1 MKLKWYCLIV
11 FCLIEFSVTAQLNN
25 LKFENIDAADG
36 LSSSTCIDIFQDDDG
51 YLWFGTIDGLNKYN
65 GYNIEVFRPNSNI
78 EGSISNARINSIVD
92 DKYGNLW
99 IGTNGGLDFLNKK
112 TNKFSRVNIFKKAN
126 TSSEVVVINKLLY
139 NNGTN
144 TIWAGTNNGVV
155 KIILNDEFID
165 LENLKTSHYVNN
177 KLNEK
182 SLDNNNVNV
191 ILKDKNNDIWISTN
205 GPYLNKY
212 NRRKDDF
219 DKILIENKKDYE
231 LNHLSKRVYIDSKEN
246 FWIGNDLSNLVL
258 WNRKTNTFNHVSVID
273 KQAPIQ
279 DIYEDKE
286 GLIWVSIDGFGLYLF
301 DENFEKLVQHF
312 ENNPSDPFSLPN
324 NLPTKIFQD
333 TDGIFW
339 IGSYNKGVSKLNT
352 SKNSFGHYYYQ
363 PNNPNGLNGEIVQ
376 SILEDSK
383 QRIWLGVYDN
393 GLDLFDENKQ
403 LFKHFVHN
411 PKDNNSLSSNKILY
425 IFRSKD
431 GFIWI
436 CTFDGGLNRFNP
448 ETNQFNSFL
457 HSERDTTTIAQN
469 SVWTGVEDSGNRVWL
484 GLKTEGLS
492 LYNPNTGKFHNYK
505 NQFNNKNNLA
515 SNFIFSLFVD
525 SKNRLF
531 IGTTQGLN
539 FVDLNKLKEFI
550 PKEIHFQEIEEKGIK
565 GLRINYI
572 TEDYL
577 GNIWLGADSG
587 LHKLDARLNL
597 IKSYTTKDGLP
608 NDLVLGL
615 KEDDDKNFWI
625 TTKSGM
631 SLLDPVTHHFK
642 NFNIIDGLQGAE
654 YQSKS
659 IEKTKD
665 GRIIAGGLNGFNIFN
680 PRNIVLDSIILLTPK
695 ISSFRLNNRKIE
707 SGDSINGRVLLNK
720 AISETQNVTLKY
732 DENNISF
739 EFEAIFLSNP
749 NQVKYKYKMRGVDED
764 FVSAGFNRSVNY
776 SNLQPGDYVF
786 EVKASVDEE
795 WSEQSSSTIGIT
807 ILPPFWKTWWAYLGY
822 IIIGSVLIWVFM
834 SLYTE
839 KIQEAQKHKLDLMKL
854 EFFINVSHEFRTP
867 LTLIL
872 NPLDKILGNFK
883 DSEVVKSSALTA
895 QRSARRLLHLVNQLL
910 DYRKMDAGMAP
921 LQLERGDIVNFSKA
935 IFLLFKELAEKK
947 EIDYKFIATTNKIEC
962 VFDYDKVEK
971 IITNL
976 ISNAIKFTNS
986 GGEITFSIS
995 KVQSRLANQPKVLNL
1010 KMNKFS
1016 DYVEIVVKDSG
1027 RGMNKEQLEKVFS
1040 RFYNL
1045 DASKS
1050 GTGVGLN
1057 FTKGLVEMHQ
1067 GEILVNSK
1075 HKKGTEFI
1083 VKIPIDIKG
1092 AIVKVENEKNE
1103 FLINSMKAVEY
1114 DMLVSNEE
1122 LSIES
1127 KEINTSEPK
1136 QYTVL
1141 IVEDNRELRV
1151 HLKDDLDDTYNIL
1164 EAENGEKGLKKALKH
1179 FPDIIIS
1186 DVMMPKLDGYE
1197 MCKLLKT
1204 KLETCH
1210 IPIIL
1215 LTARSRE
1222 EDLIS
1227 GYEHGADA
1235 YLPKPFKIGLL
1246 RSRIKNLL
1254 DSKERLRE
1262 KFSKLGAILPSSE
1275 FTTNSMDEAFLEK
1288 VTKIIFDNISDENF
1302 QLGDLLKQ
1310 VGVGRSHFYRKITTL
1325 TGQNP
1330 SNFIRTIRL
1339 KYASELLEKSSH
1351 SIKEITYMTGFNSTT
1366 YFGKTFKELFG
1377 LTPSE
1382 YVEKHRKS

>member
-1 MKLKWYCLIV
+1 MNLKWYNLIV
-11 FCLIEFSVTAQLNN
+11 FCFVIFSSSAQLNN
-25 LKFENIDAADG
+25 LKFENIDASDG
-36 LSSSTCIDIFQDDDG
+36 LSSSTCLDIFQDVDG

-65 GYNIEVFRPNSNI
+65 GYNIDVFRPNSI
-78 EGSISNARINSIVD
+78 SSISNVRINSIIG

-112 TNKFSRVNIFKKAN
+112 TNQFSRVNIFKKSS
-126 TSSEVVVINKLLY
+126 TSSHKGIVVNKLLY
-139 NNGTN
+139 DNATN
-144 TIWAGTNNGVV
+144 TIWVGTNSGVA
-155 KIILNDEFID
+155 KIVLQGKFVD
-165 LENLKTSHYVNN
+165 LENLKTSYYVNN
-177 KLNEK
+177 RLDN
-182 SLDNNNVNV
+182 SIDNNNVNV
-191 ILKDKNNDIWISTN
+191 ILKDGHSDIWISTN

-212 NRRKDDF
+212 NRSKDNF
-219 DKILIENKKDYE
+219 ERVLINNKNDYE
-231 LNHLSKRVYIDSKEN
+231 LNHISKRVYIDRKGN

-258 WNRKTNTFNHVSVID
+258 WNKKANTFSHVAVVD
-273 KQAPIQ
+273 KQTPIN
-279 DIYEDKE
+279 DIFQDKE
-286 GLIWVSIDGFGLYLF
+286 GTIWVSTDGFGLYLF
-301 DENFEKLVQHF
+301 NKNFKVLKHIV
-312 ENNPSDPFSLPN
+312 NNPSDPFSLPN
-324 NLPTKIFQD
+324 NLPSKIFQD

-363 PNNPNGLNGEIVQ
+363 PNNPNGLNGEIIQ
-376 SILEDSK
+376 SVLEDSK

-393 GLDLFDENKQ
+393 GLSLFDENKQ
-403 LFKHFVHN
+403 LFKPFVNN
-411 PKDNNSLSSNKILY
+411 PKVNNSLSSNKILY
-425 IFRSKD
+425 VFKSKD
-431 GFIWI
+431 EFIWI

-448 ETNQFNSFL
+448 ETNQFKRFL
-457 HSERDTTTIAQN
+457 HDERDTTTIAQN
-469 SVWTGVEDSGNRVWL
+469 SVWTGVEDSSNRIWL

-515 SNFIFSLFVD
+515 SNFVFSLFED

-539 FVDLNKLKEFI
+539 VVDLNTLKEFI
-550 PKEIHFQEIEEKGIK
+550 PKDIHFKEVEATGIK

-572 TEDYL
+572 TEDSL
-577 GNIWLGADSG
+577 GNIWLGADNG
-587 LHKLDARLNL
+587 LYKLDASLNL
-597 IKSYTTKDGLP
+597 VKTYTTQDGLP
-608 NDLVLGL
+608 NNLVLGL
-615 KEDDDKNFWI
+615 KEDNDKNFWI

-631 SLLDPVTHHFK
+631 SLLDPDTHHFK

-680 PRNIVLDSIILLTPK
+680 PRNIASDSIILLTPK

-707 SGDSINGRVLLNK
+707 SGDSINGRVLLDK
-720 AISETQNVTLKY
+720 AISEIQNITLKY

-749 NQVKYKYKMRGVDED
+749 NQVKYIYKLQGVDEH
-764 FVSAGFNRSVNY
+764 FVNAGFNRSVNY

-795 WSEQSSSTIGIT
+795 WNKQNSSTINIK
-807 ILPPFWKTWWAYLGY
+807 ILPPFWKRWWAYLGY
-822 IIIGSVLIWVFM
+822 IVIGSVLVWLFM
-834 SLYTE
+834 NLYTE
-839 KIQEAQKHKLDLMKL
+839 KIEEAQKHKLDLMKL

-883 DSEVVKSSALTA
+883 DSEIVNSSALTA

-921 LQLERGDIVNFSKA
+921 LQLERGDIVNFSEA
-935 IFLLFKELAEKK
+935 IFMLFKDLADRK
-947 EIDYKFIATTNKIEC
+947 EINYKFISTSYKIDC
-962 VFDYDKVEK
+962 VFDFDKVEK

-986 GGEITFSIS
+986 GGEITISVS
-995 KVQSRLANQPKVLNL
+995 KVKAHTANTPKVLNF
-1010 KMNKFS
+1010 KKNKLN
-1016 DYVEIVVKDSG
+1016 DYVEIVVKDTG
-1027 RGMNKEQLEKVFS
+1027 RGLNKEQLENVFS

-1045 DASKS
+1045 DATKS

-1057 FTKGLVEMHQ
+1057 FTKGLVEMHK
-1067 GEILVNSK
+1067 GEILVKSK
-1075 HKKGTEFI
+1075 HKKGSEFT
-1083 VKIPIDIKG
+1083 VKIPLNIKG
-1092 AIVKVENEKNE
+1092 EIVHVENEKNE
-1103 FLINSMKAVEY
+1103 FLINSMKSVEY

-1122 LSIES
+1122 LLIES
-1127 KEINTSEPK
+1127 KKSNSSGPK
-1136 QYTVL
+1136 EYTVL

-1151 HLKDDLDDTYNIL
+1151 HLKDDLDDDYNII
-1164 EAENGEKGLKKALKH
+1164 EAENGEKGLKKALKY

-1186 DVMMPKLDGYE
+1186 DVMMPKLDGFE
-1197 MCKLLKT
+1197 MCKSLKT

-1235 YLPKPFKIGLL
+1235 YLPKPFKIGVL

-1275 FTTNSMDEAFLEK
+1275 LTTNAMDEAFLEK
-1288 VTKIIFDNISDENF
+1288 VTQIIFDNISDEDF
-1302 QLGDLLKQ
+1302 QLGDLLKE
-1310 VGVGRSHFYRKITTL
+1310 VGVGRSHFYRKIKTL

-1339 KYASELLEKSSH
+1339 KYASELLLKSSF
-1351 SIKEITYMTGFNSTT
+1351 SIKEISNMSGFNSTT
-1366 YFGKTFKELFG
+1366 YFGKTFKELYN

-1382 YVEKHRKS
+1382 YIENHKES